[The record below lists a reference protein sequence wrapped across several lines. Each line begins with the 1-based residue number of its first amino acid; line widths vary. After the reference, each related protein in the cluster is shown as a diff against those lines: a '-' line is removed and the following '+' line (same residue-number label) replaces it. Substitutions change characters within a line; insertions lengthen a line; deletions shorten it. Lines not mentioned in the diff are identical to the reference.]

1 MSPTTLETA
10 ALAGGASVRALAVA
24 ADEKLVERTLA
35 GDLSAFETLVQ
46 RHEAVVHRVAARIVG
61 LSDADDVT
69 QDTFLRAFHR
79 LGQFRGDSP
88 FLPWLLRVTNSVALN
103 ALAKRRRPEATP
115 SPEEDSDRLHSSRR
129 TPADA
134 LEEQERRERLTTK
147 LQQIQPT
154 HRTVLVLRDLEGL
167 SYEEIALVTGS
178 PLGSVK
184 GRLFRARRELIEILR
199 RNTYDWG
206 LPDERASA

>member
-1 MSPTTLETA
+1 M
-10 ALAGGASVRALAVA
+10 AVPP
-24 ADEKLVERTLA
+24 DEQLVQRTLD

-46 RHEAVVHRVAARIVG
+46 RHRATVHRVAARIVG
-61 LSDADDVT
+61 QSDADDVT

-79 LGQFRGDSP
+79 LGQFRGESP
-88 FLPWLLRVTNSVALN
+88 FLPWLLRVTSSVALN
-103 ALAKRRRPEATP
+103 TLARRRRPDAAVEEAESEP
-115 SPEEDSDRLHSSRR
+115 GSR
-129 TPADA
+129 TPAEA
-134 LEEQERRERLTTK
+134 LEERERRERLMVK
-147 LQQIQPT
+147 LRQIQPT
-154 HRTVLVLRDLEGL
+154 HRVVLVLRDIEGMT
-167 SYEEIALVTGS
+167 YEEIAHVTDS